1 MKFLEFVRN
10 AIGFFMKLNPVT
22 IVIGIAV
29 VIVLAFAVPH
39 YESILSFLGYDTRAV
54 LKDKLQQANQNTQT
68 AVDAN
73 KAQDTA
79 IKINEGTIK
88 HTDEA
93 IGQKIE
99 TDKKVDKVI
108 KVIKGGTQEKIE
120 KIEKSDLT
128 PLEKRA
134 AVDIELIDS
143 LWASYC
149 SFNEDAQCKDVK
161 IPEPQEES

>member
-1 MKFLEFVRN
+1 MKFFEFVRN

-22 IVIGIAV
+22 IIIGIVV
-29 VIVLAFAVPH
+29 VIVLAFAIPH
-39 YESILSFLGYDTRAV
+39 YESVLSFFGYDTRAV

-93 IGQKIE
+93 IGQKIAS
-99 TDKKVDKVI
+99 DKKVDKVI
-108 KVIKGGTQEKIE
+108 KVIKGDTHEKIE

-143 LWASYC
+143 LWTSYC

-161 IPEPQEES
+161 IPEPQEEI